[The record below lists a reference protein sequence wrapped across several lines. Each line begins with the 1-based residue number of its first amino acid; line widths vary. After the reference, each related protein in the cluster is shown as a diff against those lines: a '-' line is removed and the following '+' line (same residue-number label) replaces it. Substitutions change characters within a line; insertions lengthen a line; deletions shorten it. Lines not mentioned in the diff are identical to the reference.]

1 MKKLIPL
8 LLGGTCVLASC
19 GTGSST
25 KTETDTVQA
34 PAAAD
39 TTAFTITIAAL
50 PPQDLPANATPQ
62 QLAEFAWAEF
72 FALNWQSSYPSNQKR
87 DSPDTTTWNF
97 TKPDATL
104 AVWETYA
111 HRTELLP
118 NKPYTVLPFDA
129 QPHYSFGKMPLPY
142 PGPAKPSFTLFNN
155 LDENNEIGSCDLYGQ
170 VNQPGGNRMVLYQA
184 KVNRA
189 EYDYI
194 GANYNTPAK
203 LQAAADTTAVHIKK
217 YKAYYKGA
225 TSSCFAASN
234 NSAAGVLC
242 LPCGGS
248 PAGGGQGQGTIEIK
262 TAWRQLAP
270 AEDAAKFFTR
280 KVIYYRTRGTQ
291 VYYDNATFA
300 LVGMHIIHK
309 TVNFPDFVF
318 ATWEHIDVEKE
329 HMGLSLL
336 DTAGRELPPY
346 MAPYKRL
353 HPIEQVTKYAT
364 AAAHRKLKALNPNS
378 VWLNYRLT
386 GVQGTPTGNP
396 STSNYFLANYVVE
409 SDSTLANFHGS
420 GIGTPFDNGVNTL
433 YKGQLLTAGGCQ
445 GCHGVTQLK
454 GTDFSFLLD
463 GFRKPVY
470 SPDTDTSLRAK
481 LTRYIQHTARREAR
495 VQAIVAKAAP
505 RR

>member
-8 LLGGTCVLASC
+8 LLGGACVLASC
-19 GTGSST
+19 GTGSTT

-34 PAAAD
+34 PAPAAVD
-39 TTAFTITIAAL
+39 TTAFNITIAAL
-50 PPQDLPANATPQ
+50 PPQDLPADATPQ

-72 FALNWQSSYPSNQKR
+72 FALNWQSSYNTSKLRATPT
-87 DSPDTTTWNF
+87 DTVTWNF
-97 TKPDATL
+97 RKPDATL

-118 NKPYTVLPFDA
+118 NQPYTVLPFDA
-129 QPHYSFGKMPLPY
+129 APHYSFGKMPLPY
-142 PGPAKPSFTLFNN
+142 PGPAQPSFTLFNN

-170 VNQPGGNRMVLYQA
+170 VGQPGGNRMVLYQA

-189 EYDYI
+189 EYNYI
-194 GANYNTPAK
+194 GTNYNTPAK

-225 TSSCFAASN
+225 TSSCDTVAVP
-234 NSAAGVLC
+234 GVLC
-242 LPCGGS
+242 LPCGGA
-248 PAGGGQGQGTIEIK
+248 PAQGGQGQGTIEIK
-262 TAWRQLAP
+262 TAWRMLTP
-270 AEDAAKFFTR
+270 AEDATKFFTR
-280 KVIYYRTRGTQ
+280 KVIYYRTKGTQ

-329 HMGLSLL
+329 NMGLSLL
-336 DTAGRELPPY
+336 NSNGSEIPPY
-346 MAPYKRL
+346 MQPYKRL
-353 HPIEQVTKYAT
+353 HPIEPVTNYAT

-386 GVQGTPTGNP
+386 GVQGTPTGNTN
-396 STSNYFLANYVVE
+396 TSNYFLANYVVE

-420 GIGTPFDNGVNTL
+420 GIGTPFDNGANTL
-433 YKGQLLTAGGCQ
+433 LKGQLLTAGGCQ

-463 GFRKPVY
+463 GFQKPVL
-470 SPDTDTSLRAK
+470 SPDTDTSMRAK
-481 LTRYIQHTARREAR
+481 LTHYLQHSARREAR
-495 VQAIVAKAAP
+495 VSAIVAKSAA

>member
-8 LLGGTCVLASC
+8 LLGSACVLASC

-25 KTETDTVQA
+25 KTDTDTVKAPA
-34 PAAAD
+34 PAAVD

-50 PPQDLPANATPQ
+50 PPQDLPADATPQ

-72 FALNWQSSYPSNQKR
+72 FALNWQSPYHQTAKDTLRDAPDPS
-87 DSPDTTTWNF
+87 WNF
-97 TKPDATL
+97 TMPDAKL

-118 NKPYTVLPFDA
+118 NKPYKVLPFDA
-129 QPHYSFGKMPLPY
+129 APHYSFGKMPLPY

-170 VNQPGGNRMVLYQA
+170 VGQPGGNRMVLYQA

-189 EYDYI
+189 EYNYI
-194 GANYNTPAK
+194 STNYSTPAK
-203 LQAAADTTAVHIKK
+203 LQAATDTTAVHIKK

-225 TSSCFAASN
+225 TSHCAPMP
-234 NSAAGVLC
+234 GVLC
-242 LPCGGS
+242 LPCGGD
-248 PAGGGQGQGTIEIK
+248 PAQGGQGQGTIEIK
-262 TAWRQLAP
+262 TAWRMLTP
-270 AEDAAKFFTR
+270 SEDATKFFTR
-280 KVIYYRTRGTQ
+280 TVVYYRTQGAQ

-318 ATWEHIDVEKE
+318 ATWEHVGVEQQ
-329 HMGLSLL
+329 HMGLSFLNS
-336 DTAGRELPPY
+336 AGQELPPY
-346 MAPYKRL
+346 MHAYQRR
-353 HPIEQVTKYAT
+353 HPIEAVTNYAT
-364 AAAHRKLKALNPNS
+364 AAAHRKLKTLNPNS

-386 GVQGTPTGNP
+386 GVQGTPTGNTN
-396 STSNYFLANYVVE
+396 TSNYFLANYVVE
-409 SDSTLANFHGS
+409 SDDTLANFHGS
-420 GIGTPFDNGVNTL
+420 SIGTPFDNGANTL
-433 YKGQLLTAGGCQ
+433 LTGQLLTAGGCQ

-463 GFRKPVY
+463 GFRKPVL
-470 SPDTDTSLRAK
+470 SPDADTSLRAK
-481 LTRYIQHTARREAR
+481 LTRYLQHTAQREAR
-495 VQAIVAKAAP
+495 VNAIVAKSAA